1 MLERFEQVGAGGY
14 CREGNVLAEDWQ
26 KPLDSPMLLLQIL
39 VEHLIGRPHQFAYLL
54 QSLNQHIARH
64 DKHRGTQ
71 LLIGNE
77 TILLICRLA
86 RGRRGEKGWWIT
98 PLCLRYHGWSSGW
111 LRRRS
116 QSSD

>member
-1 MLERFEQVGAGGY
+1 MLESFEQVGAGGY
-14 CREGNVLAEDWQ
+14 RREGNVLKEDRQ
-26 KPLDSPMLLLQIL
+26 KPMLLLQFL
-39 VEHLIGRPHQFAYLL
+39 VEQLIGRPHQFAYPL
-54 QSLNQHIARH
+54 QRLNQHIARH
-64 DKHRGTQ
+64 DDKHRGTQ

-77 TILLICRLA
+77 TILFDLSA
-86 RGRRGEKGWWIT
+86 SAGEKGWWIT

>member
-1 MLERFEQVGAGGY
+1 VQIPLSRLRIFRILKSSSLEGISQVLERFEQVGAGGY
-14 CREGNVLAEDWQ
+14 CREGNVLEEDWQ

-86 RGRRGEKGWWIT
+86 RGRRGG
-98 PLCLRYHGWSSGW
+98 G
-111 LRRRS
+111 
-116 QSSD
+116 

>member
-1 MLERFEQVGAGGY
+1 MLESFEQVGAGGY
-14 CREGNVLAEDWQ
+14 CREGNVLKEDWQ
-26 KPLDSPMLLLQIL
+26 KPLDSPMLLLQLL

-64 DKHRGTQ
+64 DDKHRGTQ

-86 RGRRGEKGWWIT
+86 RGEKGWWIT
-98 PLCLRYHGWSSGW
+98 PLCLRYHGWSSG
-111 LRRRS
+111 
-116 QSSD
+116 

>member
-14 CREGNVLAEDWQ
+14 CREGNVLKEDWQ
-26 KPLDSPMLLLQIL
+26 KPLDSPMLLLQLL
-39 VEHLIGRPHQFAYLL
+39 VEHLIGRPHQFAYPL
-54 QSLNQHIARH
+54 QSLNQHIARRD
-64 DKHRGTQ
+64 DKHRGMQ

-86 RGRRGEKGWWIT
+86 RGEKGRWIT